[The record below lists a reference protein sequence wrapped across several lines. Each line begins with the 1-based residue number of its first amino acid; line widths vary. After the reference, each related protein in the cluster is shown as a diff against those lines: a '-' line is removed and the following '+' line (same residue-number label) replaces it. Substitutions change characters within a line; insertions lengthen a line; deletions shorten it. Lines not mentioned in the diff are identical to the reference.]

1 MRFISGKTAERLL
14 FPSAMLLAVVLIF
27 TAVSEGQ
34 ISIPTIPG
42 IPDLNVFVSASGTD
56 TEEDDFVVGA
66 AAARGL
72 TCFPTVGGVFTLES
86 DSALDGVGGTGTRE
100 VFVEVIYQHTA
111 TLYETVS
118 ETVVMNG
125 LTPVIAFDLGGLGV
139 RRLRR
144 MSGGLVGNQE
154 INQPIGNIVADVGGV
169 PISEIISGNGRAEI
183 AVWTSGPPGSPEQI
197 NTVEIGFVGSQGG
210 LDWEV
215 TSIIRFRQ
223 FALGHG
229 WINSVPIQ
237 AREPQ
242 TRASVVLNTPVPLPP
257 LTDFE
262 YRILTIEGSD
272 VSITFSSQVTKVS
285 SAR

>member
-1 MRFISGKTAERLL
+1 MRNRPIVVSTGL
-14 FPSAMLLAVVLIF
+14 VVLIVF
-27 TAVSEGQ
+27 FLFITFYTRAQ
-34 ISIPTIPG
+34 ISIPIIPG
-42 IPDLNVFVSASGTD
+42 IPALNVFVSADGTD
-56 TEEDDFVVGA
+56 TEEDDFILGA

-86 DSALDGVGGTGTRE
+86 NSALDGVGGIGTRE
-100 VFVEVIYQHTA
+100 VLVEVIYQHTA
-111 TLYETVS
+111 TLYETVV
-118 ETVVMNG
+118 ETIVMNG

-139 RRLRR
+139 YRLRR

-169 PISEIISGNGRAEI
+169 PISEILPGNGRAEI

-197 NTVEIGFVGSQGG
+197 NTIEVGFVGTQGG

-215 TSIIRFRQ
+215 SGIVRFRQ

-229 WINSVPIQ
+229 WINSVPIH

-242 TRASVVLNTPVPLPP
+242 TRASVVLNIPAPLPP

-262 YRILTIEGSD
+262 YRILTIEGSA
-272 VSITFSSQVTKVS
+272 VSMTFSAQVTEVNP
-285 SAR
+285 AR